1 MYHHFCLELRVAR
14 RKAGLTQADC
24 GHLLGGGASITKQ
37 LEDGR
42 RAPSLAEICTLSLI
56 FGRSFEAF
64 FADLMPQMRLELSTR
79 LSTLPHPTAEHAST
93 FNRQATLARLSER
106 LADEIAADCGP

>member
-1 MYHHFCLELRVAR
+1 MYHQFSLELRTAR

-24 GHLLGGGASITKQ
+24 GYLLGGSASIVKQ

-42 RAPSLAEICTLSLI
+42 RAPSLEEICTLSLI

-64 FADLMPQMRLELSTR
+64 FGEVLPQLREELSDR
-79 LSTLPHPTAEHAST
+79 LGNLPHPKAEHAST
-93 FNRQATLARLSER
+93 YNRQRTLEGLAER
-106 LADEIAADCGP
+106 LADEIAIDRGP